1 MNQQNAMT
9 PEQEKKIHPPP
20 VTSPQKKEKKEN
32 ALDEALDES
41 FPASDPVA
49 VSITPPPK
57 KT

>member
-1 MNQQNAMT
+1 MNKQNAMT
-9 PEQEKKIHPPP
+9 PEQEKKIESPP
-20 VTSPQKKEKKEN
+20 VPNPQHKEKKEN

-49 VSITPPPK
+49 VSITPPSK